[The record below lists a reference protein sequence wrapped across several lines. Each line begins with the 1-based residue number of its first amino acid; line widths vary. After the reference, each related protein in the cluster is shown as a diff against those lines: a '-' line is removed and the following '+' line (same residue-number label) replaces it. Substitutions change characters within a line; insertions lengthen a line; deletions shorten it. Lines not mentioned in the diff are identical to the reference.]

1 MDYLKKVRKQSVF
14 SLVLIA
20 LLSSFALAA
29 CNGTAQI
36 DVNFDAT
43 QGVGN
48 IVITGDQSEPAQT
61 DTSGELTTSQV
72 LLFGIIAALLL
83 GTVAIVI
90 SVARRPR

>member
-1 MDYLKKVRKQSVF
+1 MHYLKKARKQSVLF
-14 SLVLIA
+14 LVLIA
-20 LLSSFALAA
+20 LLSSFALVA
-29 CNGTAQI
+29 CSGSAQI

-48 IVITGDQSEPAQT
+48 IVINGNQSDPGQT
-61 DTSGELTTSQV
+61 DTSGDMTTSQV